1 MLAHLPARSV
11 RSKHGAVKGARGLR
25 RKHSDSNVLANHYHT
40 TGDMARE
47 RTQIGVRL
55 SREAVSI
62 LTALQKHYAARAGLT
77 KEVSQSE
84 AVEIMLRETAKR
96 EGLKVR
102 GATGRTSG
110 QDAPRSQGESG

>member
-1 MLAHLPARSV
+1 MLAHVHARSV
-11 RSKHGAVKGARGLR
+11 RGRHGAVKGARGLR
-25 RKHSDSNVLANHYHT
+25 RKHRDSNVLANNYHT
-40 TGDMARE
+40 AGDMARE

-55 SREAVSI
+55 SKDAVSI

-77 KEVSQSE
+77 EAVSQSQ

-102 GATGRTSG
+102 GATGERSA
-110 QDAPRSQGESG
+110 QDGARSQGETG

>member
-11 RSKHGAVKGARGLR
+11 RGKHGAVKGARGLR

-102 GATGRTSG
+102 GAASGRSA
-110 QDAPRSQGESG
+110 QDGARSQGETG

>member
-11 RSKHGAVKGARGLR
+11 RGRHGAVKGARGLR

-55 SREAVSI
+55 SKEAVSI
-62 LTALQKHYAARAGLT
+62 LTVMQRHYAARAGLT
-77 KEVSQSE
+77 KAVSQSE

-102 GATGRTSG
+102 GATGRASG
-110 QDAPRSQGESG
+110 QDAARSQGESG

>member
-11 RSKHGAVKGARGLR
+11 RGKHGAVKGARGLR

-55 SREAVSI
+55 SKEAVSI

-77 KEVSQSE
+77 EAVSQSQ

>member
-1 MLAHLPARSV
+1 MLAHLPRSG
-11 RSKHGAVKGARGLR
+11 RGRHGAVKGAPGLR

-77 KEVSQSE
+77 KAVSQSE
-84 AVEIMLRETAKR
+84 AVEIMLRETARR
-96 EGLKVR
+96 EALKVR